1 MFNSAL
7 TAASAAMTSTSCHR
21 VFVEKLLLVN
31 QDVVVNGEDQKDSAP
46 TLFIHHSNM
55 MTLRR
60 VLTAGSLATAC
71 HLRQQLAT
79 FGHNPSAFQCF
90 ATLCNTFCQKL
101 GLAFL
106 NLVCIFLSF

>member
-7 TAASAAMTSTSCHR
+7 TAASAAMASTSCHR

-31 QDVVVNGEDQKDSAP
+31 QDVVVNGEDQNDSAP

-60 VLTAGSLATAC
+60 GLTAGSLATAW
-71 HLRQQLAT
+71 QQLAT
-79 FGHNPSAFQCF
+79 FGNSLPLSATIPQLFNVLLQF
-90 ATLCNTFCQKL
+90 AIRFVRN
-101 GLAFL
+101 
-106 NLVCIFLSF
+106 

>member
-46 TLFIHHSNM
+46 TLFIHLSNM

-60 VLTAGSLATAC
+60 LLIAGSLE
-71 HLRQQLAT
+71 QLDT
-79 FGHNPSAFQCF
+79 FGNSLTTGPQLF
-90 ATLCNTFCQKL
+90 N
-101 GLAFL
+101 
-106 NLVCIFLSF
+106 V